1 MDSKLV
7 VEQMAGRWKIKHP
20 GLRPLAERARALAG
34 RVTRWTWVPR
44 DRNTEADRLLNQALD
59 GTAGRSPAS
68 GPTALIDPDTA
79 APGTTTLLLIAAN
92 DPAQAKEVGDRV
104 AAQHRVAAVVSPRL
118 PPARELGQVV
128 AHRLGVP
135 LVEDEDAARVTS
147 RMLNEYR
154 GQTVATVAPPEF
166 VASLVGSAL
175 EVPVSALS
183 RIRPEPGSVTVLCYD
198 SDGTPALRQLAVAR

>member
-59 GTAGRSPAS
+59 GTAGRPPAS
-68 GPTALIDPDTA
+68 GPTARIDPDA
-79 APGTTTLLLIAAN
+79 EAPGTTTLLLIAAN
-92 DPAQAKEVGDRV
+92 DPAQAKEVADRV

-128 AHRLGVP
+128 ADRLGVP
-135 LVEDEDAARVTS
+135 LVEDEDPAQAQDRI
-147 RMLNEYR
+147 LHDYR

-166 VASLVGSAL
+166 VATFVGSAL
-175 EVPVSALS
+175 EVPVSFRS
-183 RIRPEPGSVTVLCYD
+183 RIQPEPGSVTVLCYD
-198 SDGTPALRQLAVAR
+198 VDGTPALRQLAAVR